1 MNIDSTYAS
10 LSNTPP
16 KQNPPDSPS
25 SFSAS
30 IEQLSGPLK
39 YTLKNDYLF
48 KATFQKN
55 QHVLHGFLSSLL
67 NIPITDIT
75 HTHIEN
81 PIQIG
86 ADISNKDMI
95 LDLLVTLNHE
105 RRINIELQILHQSFW
120 PERSLGYA
128 CKTFTNQLK
137 KGQNYDTLMQTIHIA
152 IIDFPLF
159 PDEHIF
165 YSQNFFMDVVTRRIY
180 SDKLSIYV
188 LCLKHIEHATQADY
202 DSGLYQWA
210 KLFSATTWE
219 ELKMIAQNNT
229 TINDAVCTIQELT
242 ADERVRLQCEA
253 RERYE
258 RDWNSEMSAMHKKG
272 LQEGIQQERE
282 RNRLER
288 QKNLNIIQTKE
299 AELKAKDSQ
308 LKAKDSQLKSKDS
321 QLKSKDFQLE
331 AMSSEMADL
340 KAELESLKSQL
351 SSQNLR

>member
-1 MNIDSTYAS
+1 MNTDSTYVA

-16 KQNPPDSPS
+16 KRTPPDN
-25 SFSAS
+25 SALFTTS

-67 NIPITDIT
+67 HIPITDIT
-75 HTHIEN
+75 DTHIEN

-86 ADISNKDMI
+86 ADITNKDMI

-105 RRINIELQILHQSFW
+105 RQINIELQVLHQSFW

-128 CKTFTNQLK
+128 CRTFTNQLK
-137 KGQNYDTLMQTIHIA
+137 KGKNYDTLMQTIHIA
-152 IIDFPLF
+152 IIDFPF
-159 PDEHIF
+159 FTDEQIF
-165 YSQNFFMDVVTRRIY
+165 YSQNFFTDTITRRIY
-180 SDKLSIYV
+180 SDKLGIYV

-229 TINDAVCTIQELT
+229 TISDAVCTIQELT

-272 LQEGIQQERE
+272 LQEGIQTGIQQERE
-282 RNRLER
+282 RNRLEQ
-288 QKNLNIIQTKE
+288 QKNLDLI
-299 AELKAKDSQ
+299 KAKNSE
-308 LKAKDSQLKSKDS
+308 LETKAAQI
-321 QLKSKDFQLE
+321 E
-331 AMSSEMADL
+331 ALSSELERL
-340 KAELESLKSQL
+340 KAELATLKA
-351 SSQNLR
+351 

>member
-1 MNIDSTYAS
+1 MNTNKQY
-10 LSNTPP
+10 TPTP
-16 KQNPPDSPS
+16 DDLLQNQHSPDNS
-25 SFSAS
+25 SS
-30 IEQLSGPLK
+30 IFTETFSGPLK

-55 QHVLHGFLSSLL
+55 QLVLHGFLSSLL
-67 NIPITDIT
+67 NIPITSIT
-75 HTHIEN
+75 STHIEN

-86 ADISNKDMI
+86 ADITNKDMI

-105 RRINIELQILHQSFW
+105 RRINIELQVLHQSFW
-120 PERSLGYA
+120 PERSLSYA
-128 CKTFTNQLK
+128 CRTFTNQLK
-137 KGQNYDTLMQTIHIA
+137 KGYNYDTLMPTIHIS

-165 YSQNFFMDVVTRRIY
+165 YSQNFFMDEITHRIY

-188 LCLKHIEHATQADY
+188 LCLKHIKYATQADY
-202 DSGLYQWA
+202 DNGLYEWA

-229 TINDAVCTIQELT
+229 TMHDAVCTIQELT
-242 ADERVRLQCEA
+242 SDERVRMQCEA

-282 RNRLER
+282 RNRLEQ
-288 QKNLNIIQTKE
+288 QKNLDLI
-299 AELKAKDSQ
+299 KAKDSE
-308 LKAKDSQLKSKDS
+308 LKTMA
-321 QLKSKDFQLE
+321 
-331 AMSSEMADL
+331 SEMESL
-340 KAELESLKSQL
+340 KAELETLKSQL
-351 SSQNLR
+351 SCHASR

>member
-1 MNIDSTYAS
+1 M
-10 LSNTPP
+10 
-16 KQNPPDSPS
+16 
-25 SFSAS
+25 
-30 IEQLSGPLK
+30 
-39 YTLKNDYLF
+39 
-48 KATFQKN
+48 
-55 QHVLHGFLSSLL
+55 
-67 NIPITDIT
+67 
-75 HTHIEN
+75 
-81 PIQIG
+81 
-86 ADISNKDMI
+86 
-95 LDLLVTLNHE
+95 
-105 RRINIELQILHQSFW
+105 
-120 PERSLGYA
+120 
-128 CKTFTNQLK
+128 
-137 KGQNYDTLMQTIHIA
+137 
-152 IIDFPLF
+152 F

-219 ELKMIAQNNT
+219 ELKMMAQNNT

-308 LKAKDSQLKSKDS
+308 LKSKDS

>member
-1 MNIDSTYAS
+1 MNTDSTYVA

-16 KQNPPDSPS
+16 KRTPPDN
-25 SFSAS
+25 SALFTTS

-55 QHVLHGFLSSLL
+55 QHVLHGFLSNLL
-67 NIPITDIT
+67 HIPITDIT
-75 HTHIEN
+75 DTHIEN

-86 ADISNKDMI
+86 ADITNKDMI

-105 RRINIELQILHQSFW
+105 RQINIELQVLHQSFW

-128 CKTFTNQLK
+128 CRTFTNQLK
-137 KGQNYDTLMQTIHIA
+137 KGKNYDTLMQTIHIA

-159 PDEHIF
+159 PDEQIF
-165 YSQNFFMDVVTRRIY
+165 YSQNFFTDIITRRIY
-180 SDKLSIYV
+180 SDKLGIYV

-229 TINDAVCTIQELT
+229 TISDAVCTIQELT

-282 RNRLER
+282 RNRLEQ
-288 QKNLNIIQTKE
+288 QKNLDLI
-299 AELKAKDSQ
+299 KAKNSE
-308 LKAKDSQLKSKDS
+308 LETKAAQI
-321 QLKSKDFQLE
+321 E
-331 AMSSEMADL
+331 ALSSELERL
-340 KAELESLKSQL
+340 KAELATLKA
-351 SSQNLR
+351 

>member
-1 MNIDSTYAS
+1 MNTDSTYVA

-16 KQNPPDSPS
+16 KRTPPDN
-25 SFSAS
+25 SALFTTS

-67 NIPITDIT
+67 HIPITDIT
-75 HTHIEN
+75 NTHIEN

-86 ADISNKDMI
+86 ADITNKDMI

-105 RRINIELQILHQSFW
+105 RQINIELQVLHQSFW

-128 CKTFTNQLK
+128 CRTFTNQLK
-137 KGQNYDTLMQTIHIA
+137 KGKNYDTLMQTIHIA

-159 PDEHIF
+159 PDEQIF
-165 YSQNFFMDVVTRRIY
+165 YSQNFFTDIITRRIY
-180 SDKLSIYV
+180 SDKLGIYV

-229 TINDAVCTIQELT
+229 TISDAVCTIQELT

-272 LQEGIQQERE
+272 LQEGIQQERK
-282 RNRLER
+282 RNRLEQ
-288 QKNLNIIQTKE
+288 QKNLDLI
-299 AELKAKDSQ
+299 KAKNSE
-308 LKAKDSQLKSKDS
+308 LETKAAQI
-321 QLKSKDFQLE
+321 E
-331 AMSSEMADL
+331 ALSSELERL
-340 KAELESLKSQL
+340 KAELATLKA
-351 SSQNLR
+351 

>member
-1 MNIDSTYAS
+1 MNTDSTYVA

-16 KQNPPDSPS
+16 KRTPPDN
-25 SFSAS
+25 SALFTTS

-67 NIPITDIT
+67 HIPITDIT
-75 HTHIEN
+75 DTHIEN

-86 ADISNKDMI
+86 ADITNKDMI

-105 RRINIELQILHQSFW
+105 RQINIELQVLHQSFW

-128 CKTFTNQLK
+128 CRTFTNQLK
-137 KGQNYDTLMQTIHIA
+137 KGKNYDTLMQTIHIA

-159 PDEHIF
+159 PDEQIF
-165 YSQNFFMDVVTRRIY
+165 YSQNFFTDTITRRIY
-180 SDKLSIYV
+180 SDKLGIYV

-229 TINDAVCTIQELT
+229 TISDAVCTIQELT

-282 RNRLER
+282 RNRLEQ
-288 QKNLNIIQTKE
+288 QKNLDLI
-299 AELKAKDSQ
+299 KAKNSE
-308 LKAKDSQLKSKDS
+308 LETKAAQI
-321 QLKSKDFQLE
+321 E
-331 AMSSEMADL
+331 ALSSELERL
-340 KAELESLKSQL
+340 KAELATLKA
-351 SSQNLR
+351 

>member
-1 MNIDSTYAS
+1 MNTDSTYVA

-16 KQNPPDSPS
+16 KRTPPDN
-25 SFSAS
+25 SALFTTS

-67 NIPITDIT
+67 HIPITDIT
-75 HTHIEN
+75 DTHIEN

-86 ADISNKDMI
+86 ADITNKDMI

-105 RRINIELQILHQSFW
+105 RQINIELQVLHQSFW

-128 CKTFTNQLK
+128 CRTFTNQLK
-137 KGQNYDTLMQTIHIA
+137 KGKNYDTLMQTIHIA

-159 PDEHIF
+159 PDEQIF
-165 YSQNFFMDVVTRRIY
+165 YSQNFFTDTITRRIY
-180 SDKLSIYV
+180 SDKLGIYV

-229 TINDAVCTIQELT
+229 TISDAVCTIQELT

-282 RNRLER
+282 RNRLEQ
-288 QKNLNIIQTKE
+288 QKNLDLI
-299 AELKAKDSQ
+299 KAKISE
-308 LKAKDSQLKSKDS
+308 LETKAAQI
-321 QLKSKDFQLE
+321 E
-331 AMSSEMADL
+331 ALSSELERL
-340 KAELESLKSQL
+340 KAELATLKA
-351 SSQNLR
+351 